1 MKNVTGYRRRMPR
14 GRKENAL
21 VGEYGRRISSEW
33 AEHRTVL
40 VNEIEGPVVSGRTL
54 LRLPVRKTE
63 LTESIVWERRYPAV
77 KSGCGILFGW
87 SGLN

>member
-54 LRLPVRKTE
+54 LRLPVRETQ
-63 LTESIVWERRYPAV
+63 LTESIVSVRRYRVV
-77 KSGCGILFGW
+77 KSC
-87 SGLN
+87 